1 MLVQGYTVFFKVFL
15 LKGTVRI
22 VTSVPKGIESLL
34 QTPWFTN
41 PYMRRKK
48 KNVFLILIL
57 ILRMTGV

>member
-1 MLVQGYTVFFKVFL
+1 MLVQGYTLFFKVFL

-41 PYMRRKK
+41 PYIIATQSCRP
-48 KNVFLILIL
+48 
-57 ILRMTGV
+57 